1 MRRVRRPCAPASS
14 ALPKP
19 MEGALCSGA
28 VTERPAGAAGE
39 KATGDIMASISKGS
53 KSEGRQGRSGINWEG
68 RFILRALNVAFI
80 VRLYQTG
87 RKSSECELTTE
98 HLAARAVLVSKSCVR
113 GLSTQAARRLR
124 EHGVRSCRR
133 DLDGWEA
140 AAELQ
145 GSP

>member
-39 KATGDIMASISKGS
+39 KAAGDIMVNISKGS

-68 RFILRALNVAFI
+68 SKIYCNERLSNGRDRRRANSHRKLLFSRVRRTRRF
-80 VRLYQTG
+80 G
-87 RKSSECELTTE
+87 K
-98 HLAARAVLVSKSCVR
+98 
-113 GLSTQAARRLR
+113 
-124 EHGVRSCRR
+124 
-133 DLDGWEA
+133 
-140 AAELQ
+140 
-145 GSP
+145 